1 MAHYKISATFL
12 NSFLQN
18 NKYHGFMDILL
29 KKYSPSC
36 YTEWGCYFEDFLDAY
51 YHNPEAGFV
60 LPDYQSDNCAFRSY
74 VDTGKA
80 ILTEEIFKHWCKEIG
95 EDTVWQEWMRKDIE
109 VDGDTFTIIGK
120 PDIYSR
126 SQNRIMDLKTALRN
140 PPANKYA
147 ESVQHPMY
155 IWMTGIPHFDYLI
168 HSRQKPDVIF
178 KQSFEMEPEVAEEI
192 IVGAIKKTMAYLNA
206 NPPLKNLFVKNFTLD
221 PDAEVFRHR

>member
-12 NSFLQN
+12 NSYLQN
-18 NKYHGFMDILL
+18 SKYHGFMDFLL

-60 LPDYQSDNCAFRSY
+60 LPDYTSDNCAFRSY

-80 ILTEEIFKHWCKEIG
+80 KLTEDIFKMWCEEIG
-95 EDTVWQEWMRKDIE
+95 TDTVWQEWMRKDIE
-109 VDGDTFTIIGK
+109 VDGNTFTIIGK

-140 PPANKYA
+140 PPLDKYA
-147 ESVQHPMY
+147 QSVQHAMY

-168 HSRQKPDVIF
+168 HSRENPTKIY
-178 KQSFEMEPEVAEEI
+178 KQSYEMEPDIAEEV
-192 IVGAIKKTMAYLNA
+192 IVGAIKKVMAYLND
-206 NPPLKNLFVKNFTLD
+206 NPPLKKLFDQNFTLA
-221 PDAEVFRHR
+221 PDAEVFTHR